1 MKDDVHVCFHLLLR
15 MIDIIFRESFLQLTI
30 PKNASYLIP
39 CRFSKQIML
48 YHDQREKAVKLLLSS
63 NFD

>member
-1 MKDDVHVCFHLLLR
+1 MKDDVHVCFPSFVAYDRHNFQR
-15 MIDIIFRESFLQLTI
+15 IISAAYH